1 MTDLERF
8 KKFYKNPNQE
18 DYNYFKSNYIKGKAF
33 NDLVDA
39 FTSIMNN
46 LDFEDLGNGK
56 IAIIENEI
64 DFDSLHSLV
73 QKAIK
78 AYFAHIQTIA

>member
-1 MTDLERF
+1 MSDLERF

-18 DYNYFKSNYIKGKAF
+18 DYNYFKKNYIKNKVLL
-33 NDLVDA
+33 DTIDA
-39 FTSIMNN
+39 IESLMNN

-64 DFDSLHSLV
+64 DLDSLHPII
-73 QKAIK
+73 QKMIQS
-78 AYFAHIQTIA
+78 YFAYINTIA